1 MKRNIDWEER
11 IAQIYDWS
19 NTLNDEFMADNEE
32 TVTIIR
38 RILVELESTL
48 LDDSEEA
55 EDKRKKL
62 LASLRKIAEELYP
75 SSMPHRRGMD

>member
-1 MKRNIDWEER
+1 MINWEER
-11 IAQIYDWS
+11 IAQLYDWA
-19 NTLNDEFMADNEE
+19 NTLDDEFMANNEE

-62 LASLRKIAEELYP
+62 FASLRVIAEKEYA
-75 SSMPHRRGMD
+75 SSMPHRRGID

>member
-1 MKRNIDWEER
+1 MINWEER

-19 NTLNDEFMADNEE
+19 NTLDDEFMEDNEE
-32 TVTIIR
+32 EVTIIR

-55 EDKRKKL
+55 EDKRVKL
-62 LASLRKIAEELYP
+62 FASLRLIAKRNFA
-75 SSMPHRRGMD
+75 SSWPHRRGMD

>member
-1 MKRNIDWEER
+1 MINWEER
-11 IAQIYDWS
+11 IAQLYDWA
-19 NTLNDEFMADNEE
+19 NTLDDEFMTNNEE

-55 EDKRKKL
+55 ENKRKKL
-62 LASLRKIAEELYP
+62 FASLRVIAEKQWP
-75 SSMPHRRGMD
+75 SSMPHRRGME

>member
-1 MKRNIDWEER
+1 MINWEER

-19 NTLNDEFMADNEE
+19 NTLDDEFMEDNEE
-32 TVTIIR
+32 EVTIIR

-55 EDKRKKL
+55 EDKRVKL
-62 LASLRKIAEELYP
+62 FASLRVIAKRNFAYSWPQRREL
-75 SSMPHRRGMD
+75 D

>member
-1 MKRNIDWEER
+1 MINWEER
-11 IAQIYDWS
+11 IAQIFNWID
-19 NTLNDEFMADNEE
+19 TLDDEFMANNEE

-55 EDKRKKL
+55 ENKRKKL
-62 LASLRKIAEELYP
+62 FASLRVFVDKQFP
-75 SSMPHRRGMD
+75 SLMPHRRGMD

>member
-1 MKRNIDWEER
+1 MINWEER
-11 IAQIYDWS
+11 IAQIYDWA
-19 NTLNDEFMADNEE
+19 NTLDDEFMANNEE

-55 EDKRKKL
+55 EDMRKKL
-62 LASLRKIAEELYP
+62 FASLRVIAKAEFA
-75 SSMPHRRGMD
+75 SSWPYRRGMD